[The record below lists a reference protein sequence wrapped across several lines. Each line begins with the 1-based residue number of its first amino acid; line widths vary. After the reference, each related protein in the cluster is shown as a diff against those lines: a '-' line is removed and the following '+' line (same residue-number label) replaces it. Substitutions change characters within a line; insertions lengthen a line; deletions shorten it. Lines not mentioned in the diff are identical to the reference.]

1 MYRRMLLGEKKLLI
15 QGRFNHF
22 KLQLLKMKLV
32 LVCIWLISE
41 TYALPTQTSTV
52 DDSKRTC
59 CAPEPQVDA
68 ENNVYKAT
76 FYGTEKPNLHHQPYD
91 MESFNGND
99 TVNLVDTE
107 VETATTSSVDFL
119 NTTQE
124 NTDTTKKHIGDL
136 KPKDYF
142 GKGDYSQSHSG
153 LTFSD
158 ILKQYGLLPESNAI
172 TPTIEPY
179 YGDENITNRRDELEE
194 YYPTEGSAFA
204 DTPNYNESYGVTA
217 IPPVTVEKSTDNQK
231 ARGRIDTMTKN
242 TKNKKK
248 ELDSAESSSIEKTK
262 VSRKKHAS
270 GHRKK
275 NGKHRDVS
283 QSSNSR
289 QTSENTSESDSESG
303 QRFD

>member
-1 MYRRMLLGEKKLLI
+1 
-15 QGRFNHF
+15 
-22 KLQLLKMKLV
+22 MKLV
-32 LVCIWLISE
+32 LLVCIWLLSE

-52 DDSKRTC
+52 DSKRTC
-59 CAPEPQVDA
+59 CEPEPQVDA
-68 ENNVYKAT
+68 ENDVYKAT
-76 FYGTEKPNLHHQPYD
+76 LYGTGKPNLYHQPYD

-107 VETATTSSVDFL
+107 VETATTSFVDFL

-142 GKGDYSQSHSG
+142 GKGDYSQSHSR

-158 ILKQYGLLPESNAI
+158 ILKQYGVLPESNAI

-179 YGDENITNRRDELEE
+179 YGDENITNRRNDPEE

-204 DTPNYNESYGVTA
+204 DIPNYNETYGVTA
-217 IPPVTVEKSTDNQK
+217 IPPVEKSTDNQK
-231 ARGRIDTMTKN
+231 ARGRIDTMRKN

-248 ELDSAESSSIEKTK
+248 ELDSAESASIEKTK

-283 QSSNSR
+283 KSSNSR